1 MNFLKLIRY
10 KNLLLILG
18 TQCLVHFG
26 FLKALGLPVALD
38 AAHFFILSL
47 ATILIAAAGYVIND
61 IEDVDIDRINRPKT
75 RLIPIKITEK
85 TAFNYY
91 LLLNIL
97 GVGIGYYLSLVTENS
112 AYAAI
117 FVFISALLYG
127 YATFLKHIPV
137 LGNIL
142 VSLMVASCIAVV
154 VVFDFSTLITQ
165 YGAELTNPISV
176 LRDYAIFAFMLNFL
190 REIVKDIEDVEG
202 DHSQGIKS
210 LPIIL
215 GRQRTAQLS
224 SVLALIFTAVLI
236 VYIFTYLY
244 GNRITTGYLLFV
256 VGGSLLFFAVK
267 AWVADTKLDFKKL
280 SFYLKIIMVLGVLS
294 LGVLSLSLRYAI

>member
-1 MNFLKLIRY
+1 MNFLNLIRY

-26 FLKALGLPVALD
+26 FFKALDLPVALD
-38 AAHFFILSL
+38 TLHFFMLSL
-47 ATILIAAAGYVIND
+47 ATMLIAAAGYVIND
-61 IEDVDIDRINRPKT
+61 IEDVAIDRINRPKT
-75 RLIPIKITEK
+75 RLIPIKISEK

-97 GVGIGYYLSLVTENS
+97 GVGLGYYASLVTQNS

-142 VSLMVASCIAVV
+142 VSLMVASAIGIV
-154 VVFDFSTLITQ
+154 VVFDFSALIAHFGPQ
-165 YGAELTNPISV
+165 LTNPISV
-176 LRDYAIFAFMLNFL
+176 VRDYAIFAFMLNFL

-202 DHSQGIKS
+202 DHAQGIKS

-215 GRQRTAQLS
+215 GRQRTAKIS
-224 SVLALIFTAVLI
+224 SVIALIYISILV
-236 VYIFTYLY
+236 VYIFKYLY
-244 GNRITTGYLLFV
+244 GNLVTTGYLLFA
-256 VGGSLLFFAVK
+256 VGGPLLFFAVK
-267 AWVADTKLDFKKL
+267 AWGAYSKIDFTKL
-280 SFYLKIIMVLGVLS
+280 SAYLKIIMVLGILS
-294 LGVLSLSLRYAI
+294 LAVLTLSLRYA